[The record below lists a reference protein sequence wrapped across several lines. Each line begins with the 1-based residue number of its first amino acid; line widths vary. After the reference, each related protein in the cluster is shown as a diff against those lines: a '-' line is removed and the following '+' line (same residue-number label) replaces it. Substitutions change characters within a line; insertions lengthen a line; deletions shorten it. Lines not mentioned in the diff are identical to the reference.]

1 MPDQPAASNDYGAL
15 DPTTGDGHAD
25 PSVQATPPAPPV
37 AAAPP
42 SVPLPP
48 PPNLNPFILTIG
60 DIGITPSEVVT
71 PNGTAPLAG
80 SQWICTD
87 MTSTQSKIPAWA
99 IIMAIIGA
107 LLCLVGLLFLLVKE
121 EVTTGY
127 VEVSVRAGSV
137 YHKTQIP
144 VSNQQQISQ
153 IRQQVGN
160 AQILASQADQ
170 QAP

>member
-1 MPDQPAASNDYGAL
+1 
-15 DPTTGDGHAD
+15 
-25 PSVQATPPAPPV
+25 
-37 AAAPP
+37 
-42 SVPLPP
+42 
-48 PPNLNPFILTIG
+48 
-60 DIGITPSEVVT
+60 
-71 PNGTAPLAG
+71 
-80 SQWICTD
+80 